1 MIRWELSMKDREPVL
16 LEARGLTKEFPLDRS
31 IFGAHKKFL
40 TAVDGITLTI
50 RSGETLGV
58 VGESGCGKSTLARM
72 LLWLIK
78 PTRGTVV
85 FRGKDLSRT
94 SSRELRILRRE
105 MQIIFQDPY
114 ASLNPRQRVE
124 DILMEPLLIH
134 RLASIGEVKKKAA
147 EILDMV
153 ELNRDSL
160 RKFPHEFSGGQR
172 QRICIAR
179 ALMLRPKL
187 LVCDECVSAL
197 DVSIQAQI
205 LNLLARLQKQLDLS
219 MVFVSHDLRV
229 IHHICDTVIV
239 MYLGRMVE
247 SASKAK
253 LFANPA
259 HPYTRSLLS
268 AIPKSKPGMDK
279 KRIVITGEPPNP
291 LNPPGGCIFHTGCNE
306 VRAECGNLHITLG
319 RIEPGHLCSCPYTW
333 NSRKILEKQG
343 AKLYD

>member
-1 MIRWELSMKDREPVL
+1 
-16 LEARGLTKEFPLDRS
+16 
-31 IFGAHKKFL
+31 
-40 TAVDGITLTI
+40 
-50 RSGETLGV
+50 
-58 VGESGCGKSTLARM
+58 
-72 LLWLIK
+72 
-78 PTRGTVV
+78 
-85 FRGKDLSRT
+85 
-94 SSRELRILRRE
+94 

-134 RLASIGEVKKKAA
+134 RLASIGEAKKKAA
-147 EILDMV
+147 ELLDMV

-160 RKFPHEFSGGQR
+160 RKFSHEFSGGQR

-197 DVSIQAQI
+197 DVSIRAQI
-205 LNLLARLQKQLDLS
+205 LNLLVRLQKQLDLS

-279 KRIVITGEPPNP
+279 NRIVIAGEPPNP

-306 VRAECGNLHITLG
+306 VRAECGKLHITLG

-333 NSRKILEKQG
+333 NSQKIIEKQG
-343 AKLYD
+343 AKRYD